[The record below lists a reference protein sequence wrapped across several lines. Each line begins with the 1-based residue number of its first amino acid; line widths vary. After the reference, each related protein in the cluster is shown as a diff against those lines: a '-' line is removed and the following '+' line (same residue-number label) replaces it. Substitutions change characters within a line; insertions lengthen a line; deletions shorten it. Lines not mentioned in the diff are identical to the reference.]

1 MKIQDKQ
8 QKLLIA
14 HTQVEN
20 LLALTEEMDYKDY
33 IQSKLYKLKY
43 EFERQMKC
51 LDISV

>member
-1 MKIQDKQ
+1 MKLDPK
-8 QKLLIA
+8 QKLVIA
-14 HTQVEN
+14 HAQVEN
-20 LLALTEEMDYKDY
+20 LLALTEEMEYKDY